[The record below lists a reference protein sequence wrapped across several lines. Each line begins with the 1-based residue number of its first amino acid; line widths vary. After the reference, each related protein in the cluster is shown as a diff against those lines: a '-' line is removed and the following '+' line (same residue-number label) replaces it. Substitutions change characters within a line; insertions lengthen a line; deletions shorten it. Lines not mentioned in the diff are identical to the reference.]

1 MNEPI
6 TPRRLPRSNENR
18 LVTVCA
24 ACLRASCWLQEH
36 TCDAYRAAGS
46 TRRTVR
52 ELRELDREDSSYWV
66 TGRKYG

>member
-6 TPRRLPRSNENR
+6 RPRRLQRHSDDR

-24 ACLRASCWLQEH
+24 ACLRASCWLGECS
-36 TCDAYRAAGS
+36 CDNYRAAGN

-52 ELRELDREDSSYWV
+52 ELRELDREDPSYWAQ
-66 TGRKYG
+66 GRKYG

>member
-6 TPRRLPRSNENR
+6 TPRRLPRISGNR

-24 ACLRASCWLQEH
+24 ACLRASCWLNEH
-36 TCDAYRAAGS
+36 SCDNARSAGN

-52 ELRELDREDSSYWV
+52 ELRELDREDPSYWAQ
-66 TGRKYG
+66 GRKYG